1 VIFEIWE
8 NCEMPEL
15 TLHFQAAPGTDLEA
29 AAADI
34 KAQLASVSGAE
45 AVEAKPQQFQS
56 AVNPA
61 EVLAVVTFVATMAQ
75 NVATIAKAVQD
86 LAEVWKKVRAK
97 FPGLHP
103 PTVEVGLRTVPIDQ
117 INATDF
123 QELIEN

>member
-1 VIFEIWE
+1 
-8 NCEMPEL
+8 MAEL
-15 TLHFQAAPGTDLEA
+15 TLHFQAAPGIDLEA

-34 KAQLASVSGAE
+34 KAQLAGLSGAE
-45 AVEAKPQQFQS
+45 AVETKPQQFQS
-56 AVNPA
+56 AVDPA
-61 EVLAVVTFVATMAQ
+61 EVLVVVTFVATMAQ